1 MRPVRLDLAGFT
13 VFRDETTIDFAGA
26 EFFAL
31 LGPTGSGKSTVLDAI
46 CFALY
51 GTVPRWDHLRSVEN
65 ALSPSASEARVRLV
79 FESSGARYVATRVLR
94 RSARGKVTTTRAG
107 LERLPA
113 DFDLSTLDSD
123 RPGGGE
129 LGEVLAGTPSEM
141 TDAVAAT
148 VGMPYEQF
156 VTCVVLP
163 QGEFAE
169 FLHAKPAKRQE
180 ILVNLLGLRVYQRIA
195 ERARQAA
202 KDADSDVRAVDALL
216 AGMADATEQSVAEA
230 TERVGQLRG
239 LAEAVGAAVPELTA
253 AQGLAAEAREALAE
267 LDAEGRLLAGITTPD
282 GVAELAETAA
292 RAREAAEASLAAVTD
307 AEQAE
312 ERAATALDAAGDPG
326 ALRRTLDRYRERDA
340 LAAEEAGLADAAAAA
355 ERRATA
361 ARGDAESAETTLTD
375 AEAAL
380 AAARTAQTAAALRP
394 ELAVGHDCPV
404 CARTVTE
411 LPPPLDAPHLAEAR
425 SAVAAARDHRDRA
438 DRAARELAAAATAA
452 ARQRAQAAERL
463 AALAAELADAP
474 EPDALTARLAGIE
487 ELRVA
492 QSAARTGVTAARRE
506 AQRARSAAD
515 DTDRRLRTGW
525 QRYDGA
531 RDAVSRFGPPATD
544 RDDLAA
550 SWQELAGWAAT
561 EADARRKARAD
572 RLAAAKQAATAAD
585 AVRDKVGALLD
596 ECGVARPGDAAADAG
611 AYELAVALAVERAE
625 AGHRRAA
632 ERYEQAAG
640 LRERRAGHARDNQVA
655 KALAGHLAAD
665 RFQRWL
671 LTEAMD
677 LLVDGASAILREL
690 SGGQYELAYDVGEF
704 FVVDHHDADLRRA
717 VRTLSGGETFQASL
731 ALALA
736 LSEQLAGLSTTATSL
751 ESIML
756 DEGFGTLDPGTLDTV
771 AATLENL
778 AARGDRMV
786 GIVTHVAELAERI
799 PVRFTVSKDARGAHV
814 TREQV

>member
-26 EFFAL
+26 DFFAL

-79 FESSGARYVATRVLR
+79 FESAGARYVATRVLR

-113 DFDLSTLDSD
+113 DFDLSTLDGD
-123 RPGGGE
+123 GPGGGE
-129 LGEVLAGTPSEM
+129 LGEVLAGTPTEM

-156 VTCVVLP
+156 TTCVVLP

-195 ERARQAA
+195 ERARQSA
-202 KDADSDVRAVDALL
+202 KEADSDVRAIDALL
-216 AGMADATEQSVAEA
+216 DGMTDATEQSVAEA
-230 TERVGQLRG
+230 AGRLDQLRG
-239 LAEAVGAAVPELTA
+239 LAEAVAAAVPELTDA
-253 AQGLAAEAREALAE
+253 ERRAAEAREALAD
-267 LDAEGRLLAGITTPD
+267 LDAEGRLLAGITAPD
-282 GVAELAETAA
+282 GVAELAHAA
-292 RAREAAEASLAAVTD
+292 GRARTGAAAALAAVTD
-307 AEQAE
+307 AEHAE
-312 ERAATALDAAGDPG
+312 EQAAAALDAAGDP
-326 ALRRTLDRYRERDA
+326 AVLRRTLERHRERAA
-340 LAAEEAGLADAAAAA
+340 LAAEEIALAEAVAAAEQRAGQARTEAAAA
-355 ERRATA
+355 ETA
-361 ARGDAESAETTLTD
+361 LTE

-404 CARTVTE
+404 CAREVTE
-411 LPPPLDAPHLAEAR
+411 LPPPIDAPHLAEAR
-425 SAVAAARDHRDRA
+425 AAVTAARDRRDRT
-438 DRAARELAAAATAA
+438 DRAARELAGTLAAAT
-452 ARQRAQAAERL
+452 RQREQVADRL
-463 AALAAELADAP
+463 AALTADLDGAPDPDTLTGRLADI
-474 EPDALTARLAGIE
+474 DRL
-487 ELRVA
+487 RSA
-492 QSAARTGVTAARRE
+492 QTAARTRVTAARRDQ
-506 AQRARSAAD
+506 QRARAAAD
-515 DTDRRLRTGW
+515 DTERRLRTGW
-525 QRYDGA
+525 QRYDSA
-531 RDAVSRFGPPATD
+531 RDAVSRFGPPTAD

-550 SWQELAGWAAT
+550 SWQALADWAA
-561 EADARRKARAD
+561 EGAAARRAARAD
-572 RLAAAKQAATAAD
+572 RLAGAKQAATAAD

-596 ECGVARPGDAAADAG
+596 ECGVPRPADSAADAG
-611 AYELAVALAVERAE
+611 AYQLAAALAVERAE

-640 LRERRAGHARDNQVA
+640 LRERRAGHARANQVA
-655 KALAGHLAAD
+655 KALATHLAAD

-690 SGGQYELAYDVGEF
+690 SAGQYELAYEAGEF

-736 LSEQLAGLSTTATSL
+736 LSEQLAGLSTTTTSL

-799 PVRFTVSKDARGAHV
+799 PVRYLVRKDARGAHV
-814 TREQV
+814 TREQT